1 MDPLVLN
8 AMIPGTS
15 VDEDSADISSKSTPA
30 GMDWSGLQIRWA
42 GGDSDWIMWVPLAS
56 PHLALDTSNYLQ
68 EFSKTKTCE
77 SQTPKTAVN
86 FLDFR
91 DVLDVVS
98 GKQRLKAYQAVAAN
112 LQSGLWV

>member
-15 VDEDSADISSKSTPA
+15 VYEDSANISSKSTPA
-30 GMDWSGLQIRWA
+30 GMNWTGPQIRWA
-42 GGDSDWIMWVPLAS
+42 
-56 PHLALDTSNYLQ
+56 YLQ
-68 EFSKTKTCE
+68 EFSESKTFE

-91 DVLDVVS
+91 DVVDVVS
-98 GKQRLKAYQAVAAN
+98 GQQRLKAYQSGAADSAGWITGVSAM
-112 LQSGLWV
+112 QAKAGRA

>member
-30 GMDWSGLQIRWA
+30 
-42 GGDSDWIMWVPLAS
+42 
-56 PHLALDTSNYLQ
+56 
-68 EFSKTKTCE
+68 EFSKTETCE

-91 DVLDVVS
+91 DVFDVVS
-98 GKQRLKAYQAVAAN
+98 GKQRLKAYQAVAAD
-112 LQSGLWV
+112 LQGGLWV